1 MSINERIIKAV
12 TPIVPECVPDLY
24 EGEAEIYC
32 TFNGNAVPVG
42 FGDNRPRARRWLLQV
57 HFYCPKGYKSLAL
70 RLSLCR
76 AIHGAGFTYPTEENA
91 SDGDGQHYVLEF
103 EGLGEA

>member
-1 MSINERIIKAV
+1 MSINDRIKNAV

-24 EGEAEIYC
+24 EGEAAIYC

-57 HFYCPKGYKSLAL
+57 HFHCPKGYNSLAL

>member
-1 MSINERIIKAV
+1 MSINERIINAV
-12 TPIVPECVPDLY
+12 KPIVPDCVPDAY
-24 EGEAEIYC
+24 DGEEDFYC
-32 TFNGNAVPVG
+32 TFNGTAVPVG
-42 FGDNRPRARRWLLQV
+42 FGDNRPRARRWLMQV
-57 HFYCPKGYKSLAL
+57 HFYCPKGYNSLAR